1 MKQYV
6 TYIGSSQRLR
16 DSVLMAL
23 AYPCSEASVTQ
34 LTTKQKLQNT
44 RLIQNTM

>member
-6 TYIGSSQRLR
+6 TYVGSSQHLR
-16 DSVLMAL
+16 DSVDGIGTSM
-23 AYPCSEASVTQ
+23 YSEASVTQ